1 MKYQVV
7 ILFLIFSI
15 VIVASH
21 SGEAGWLDDLKES
34 VEEATSGLEKSID
47 GLQNQPSQ
55 EQDSETG
62 LGKILGVDTDDTTS
76 DNSSSSGKSGKE
88 IASSNAAINFFCP
101 PKKAP
106 DKLPNDMSGL
116 EKDFGKS
123 SDELA
128 TMFGQD
134 NQTELPYILNL
145 KQYADA
151 FDGPEIKE
159 AFNNFLNN
167 GYDVRYLALIRE
179 HSLKKDHRL
188 TWVRKAD
195 ALFAYGLV
203 HVYYQNV
210 GGNAAKGYKLIRKA
224 ADPKFNHTQ
233 YGATYIEGT
242 RRYNGYGMEV
252 NLGTASR
259 YMGDAYRRAS
269 NRSDNLALI
278 IQAEFLRMVKEP
290 DFPYKKLYADLLEA
304 SDSMRQA
311 LEQQYSASAR
321 SANPVILEKSRKLAV
336 MRNDLLLEIGTIAG
350 MGKDLEEF
358 KVRAKQLKAES
369 KSSNSIVEETII
381 LGDGFSEKLKT
392 RLGTLEKMDEQGLA
406 KLETV
411 HQGNEKLLYTTAKL
425 AVGWFS
431 YQGFQVA
438 SGTSGGLNM
447 FETVEILRNLDG
459 MTNRMCEVREAI
471 IGFAKRT
478 EVTIDSAKTDEFQDD
493 I

>member
-1 MKYQVV
+1 MKYQVIMLSLV
-7 ILFLIFSI
+7 FCILLGVSRS
-15 VIVASH
+15 VD
-21 SGEAGWLDDLKES
+21 AGWLDDLKES
-34 VEEATSGLEKSID
+34 VEEATTGLEKSID
-47 GLQNQPSQ
+47 GLQNESPQ
-55 EQDSETG
+55 EQDSDGG
-62 LGKILGVDTDDTTS
+62 LGKLLGVDTDDATS
-76 DNSSSSGKSGKE
+76 DNSSSPEKSGKD
-88 IASSNAAINFFCP
+88 IATSNAAINFFCP

-106 DKLPNDMSGL
+106 KKLPTDMSGL
-116 EKDFGKS
+116 ERDFGKS

-128 TMFGQD
+128 AMFRED
-134 NQTELPYILNL
+134 NQTRLPFILGL
-145 KQYADA
+145 EQYADA

-159 AFNNFLNN
+159 AYNHFLN
-167 GYDVRYLALIRE
+167 GYDLGYLALIRE
-179 HSLKKDHRL
+179 YSLKKDHRL

-210 GGNAAKGYKLIRKA
+210 GGNAAKGYKLIRRA
-224 ADPKFNHTQ
+224 ADPKFDHTQ

-242 RRYNGYGMEV
+242 RRYNGYDMEV

-259 YMGDAYRRAS
+259 YMGDAYKRAS

-304 SDSMRQA
+304 SDSMRQT

-438 SGTSGGLNM
+438 SGISGGLNM

-459 MTNRMCEVREAI
+459 MTNRMCEVRDAI

-478 EVTIDSAKTDEFQDD
+478 EVAIDSAKTDEFQDD